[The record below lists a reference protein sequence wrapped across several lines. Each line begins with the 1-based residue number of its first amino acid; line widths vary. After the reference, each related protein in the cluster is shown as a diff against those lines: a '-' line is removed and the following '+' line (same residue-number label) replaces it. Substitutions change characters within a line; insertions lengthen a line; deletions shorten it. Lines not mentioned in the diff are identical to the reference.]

1 MQPYSYEYVTK
12 DENGNEI
19 IFDVHYLLYG
29 ESPGILKIMLGD
41 VDVTNCKLL
50 DNKIILAEMDKAGC
64 WDTSDDY

>member
-29 ESPGILKIMLGD
+29 ESLGILKIMLGD

-50 DNKIILAEMDKAGC
+50 DNNIILAEMDKAGC